1 MRGGLQLMRSFDR
14 CTPPINSCGNVLQTR
29 SAELEI
35 GALPRLKSA
44 LNDIDDDVRKTVEEA
59 LEKIK

>member
-1 MRGGLQLMRSFDR
+1 M
-14 CTPPINSCGNVLQTR
+14 R